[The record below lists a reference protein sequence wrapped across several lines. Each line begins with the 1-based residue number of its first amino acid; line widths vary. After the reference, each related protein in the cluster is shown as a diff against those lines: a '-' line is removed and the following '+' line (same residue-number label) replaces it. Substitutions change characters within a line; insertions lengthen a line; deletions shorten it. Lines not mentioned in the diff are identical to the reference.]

1 MQAGDCPCLTFNN
14 TQPKGNKMPDTIK
27 VAVYK
32 DKKVADDANPW
43 RYTVKKGLPLF
54 GGMIG
59 ASWDN
64 LNHVEA
70 VELFMIE
77 MDLDLSHNF
86 AVDAGEEGDDLFAV
100 TITPKKYTTDY
111 DVAFCVNHDLDNP
124 DDITPEMMI
133 EALENRIENI
143 KRCNESLEA
152 FGQGDTF
159 ENY

>member
-1 MQAGDCPCLTFNN
+1 MSGV
-14 TQPKGNKMPDTIK
+14 IK
-27 VAVYK
+27 VVVYK
-32 DKKVADDANPW
+32 DKTVEADVNPW
-43 RYTVKKGLPLF
+43 RYTVKKGLPLY

-59 ASWDN
+59 AAWDN

-86 AVDAGEEGDDLFAV
+86 QIDAGDEGDDLFAV
-100 TITPKKYTTDY
+100 TITAKKYTTDY
-111 DVAFCVNHDLDNP
+111 NVEFCVNHDLENP
-124 DDITPEMMI
+124 DDITAEMMI
-133 EALENRIENI
+133 EALENRIEDI
-143 KRCNESLEA
+143 KKCNESLEA

>member
-1 MQAGDCPCLTFNN
+1 MTNQ
-14 TQPKGNKMPDTIK
+14 IK
-27 VAVYK
+27 VVVYQDLK
-32 DKKVADDANPW
+32 LAADVNPW
-43 RYTVKKGLPLF
+43 RYTVKKGLPLLF

-77 MDLDLSHNF
+77 MDLDLTHNF
-86 AVDAGEEGDDLFAV
+86 TINAGEEGDDLFAV

-111 DVAFCVNHDLDNP
+111 DVEFCVKHDLDSP
-124 DDITPEMMI
+124 DDITAEMMI
-133 EALENRIENI
+133 EALEERLEDI
-143 KRCNESLEA
+143 KSCNVSLEA
-152 FGQGDTF
+152 FGQGETF

>member
-1 MQAGDCPCLTFNN
+1 MTSE
-14 TQPKGNKMPDTIK
+14 IK
-27 VAVYK
+27 VVVYK
-32 DKKVADDANPW
+32 DSKVAEDVNPW
-43 RYTVKKGLPLF
+43 RYTPSTVTVKQGLPLN

-70 VELFMIE
+70 VELLMIE
-77 MDLDLSHNF
+77 MDLDLTHNF
-86 AVDAGEEGDDLFAV
+86 TIDAGGEGDDLFAV

-111 DVAFCVNHDLDNP
+111 DIAFCVNHDVEP
-124 DDITPEMMI
+124 EDITVEMII

-143 KRCNESLEA
+143 KRCNESLEP
-152 FGQGDTF
+152 FLQRDTF